1 MKKRLVVFLLIAV
14 MLLNVTAY
22 AAPRAANM
30 LPALTFDGTTAIC
43 EVKVIGENTSD
54 EIEVTLTLWRGN
66 FMLDSWSAEGT
77 GYLRMSES
85 VVVTSGYTYRLEAD
99 VTINGDVLDTL
110 PVSKKC
116 D

>member
-1 MKKRLVVFLLIAV
+1 MKKRLVVFLLVAT
-14 MLLNVTAY
+14 MLLATTAQ
-22 AAPRAANM
+22 AALQADYVEPS
-30 LPALTFDGTTAIC
+30 LTFDGSTAIC
-43 EVKVIGENTSD
+43 EIKVVGENTSD

-66 FMLDSWSAEGT
+66 FMMDSWSAEGT

-99 VTINGDVLDTL
+99 VTINGDALDTL

>member
-1 MKKRLVVFLLIAV
+1 MKKRLIVFLLVAV
-14 MLLNVTAY
+14 MLLSVTVH

-43 EVKVIGENTSD
+43 EVKVIGENMSD

-66 FMLDSWSAEGT
+66 FMMETWSAEGT
-77 GYLRMSES
+77 GYLQMSES

-99 VTINGDVLDTL
+99 VTINGAVLDTL
-110 PVSKKC
+110 TVSKKC
-116 D
+116 N

>member
-1 MKKRLVVFLLIAV
+1 MKKRLVVFLLVAAMLQATTAQAAV
-14 MLLNVTAY
+14 QADYVE
-22 AAPRAANM
+22 PS
-30 LPALTFDGTTAIC
+30 LTFNETTAIC
-43 EVKVIGENTSD
+43 EVKVIGENMSD

-66 FMLDSWSAEGT
+66 FMMESWSAEGT
-77 GYLRMSES
+77 GYLRISES

-116 D
+116 E

>member
-1 MKKRLVVFLLIAV
+1 MKRRVLVFMLAAVLLLAIPAQAE
-14 MLLNVTAY
+14 N
-22 AAPRAANM
+22 RAATFA
-30 LPALTFDGTTAIC
+30 PSLTFDGTTAKCGIT
-43 EVKVIGENTSD
+43 VWGGTYD

-99 VTINGDVLDTL
+99 VTINGDALDTL